1 MFGIKRFDCIFVVL
15 GCTYYPMSPLACLVF
30 GIMRFDYMFVV
41 IVSTYYSMS
50 PGLIPARAAVVSE
63 TKHTK

>member
-1 MFGIKRFDCIFVVL
+1 MFGIMRFDCIFVVL
-15 GCTYYPMSPLACLVF
+15 GCTYYPMSPLVF
-30 GIMRFDYMFVV
+30 GIMRFDHMFVV
-41 IVSTYYSMS
+41 TVSTYYSMS